1 MRNRKRKRQKD
12 VNIGRERGLGGARR
26 EDNQGGERRE
36 GGTHRRRM
44 YIKILFSDEIPGG
57 APPAHSARVYF

>member
-1 MRNRKRKRQKD
+1 MRNRNRKRQKD
-12 VNIGRERGLGGARR
+12 VNAVGRERKVG
-26 EDNQGGERRE
+26 RE
-36 GGTHRRRM
+36 GGKHRRRM